1 MSECSERRGQNGL
14 HTFQLSTSV
23 PFDEQQI
30 YDPVVIRNKE
40 WELDQ
45 IDNKIKNVKSSKL
58 KKNKCFAHL
67 TKGCI
72 KLIFFFALN
81 CLGMPLRF

>member
-45 IDNKIKNVKSSKL
+45 IDNKTKNVKSSK
-58 KKNKCFAHL
+58 
-67 TKGCI
+67 
-72 KLIFFFALN
+72 
-81 CLGMPLRF
+81 

>member
-30 YDPVVIRNKE
+30 YDPVLIRHKE

-45 IDNKIKNVKSSKL
+45 NDNKIENEKSSKL
-58 KKNKCFAHL
+58 KKNIYFAHL
-67 TKGCI
+67 TS
-72 KLIFFFALN
+72 L
-81 CLGMPLRF
+81 